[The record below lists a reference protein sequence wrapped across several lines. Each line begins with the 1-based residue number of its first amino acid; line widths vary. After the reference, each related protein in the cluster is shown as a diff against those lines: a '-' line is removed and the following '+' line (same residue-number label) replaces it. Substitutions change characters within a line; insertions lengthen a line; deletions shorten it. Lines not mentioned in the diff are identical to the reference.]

1 MFWLLRVRFC
11 KFWNLMSVF
20 CIMVNSRSNF
30 NIDFII
36 LKHKNFKCFLEDKY
50 SILPGQIFQSC
61 KCPKLGLKLLF
72 FIFSLE
78 MEGPIFSILSYSW
91 VKFSKYSVSLDEP
104 SLHETGSILIDITRI
119 INRKQSYP
127 LWCWVN
133 SFASLSRQYL
143 TCVKNRELEGSEKPA
158 KKYSH
163 LGEGQRDVIVCFL
176 DLSMYIMFN
185 HVSMSIGITELTDQF
200 QKLLV
205 NVITS
210 QAEVYT

>member
-1 MFWLLRVRFC
+1 M
-11 KFWNLMSVF
+11 
-20 CIMVNSRSNF
+20 
-30 NIDFII
+30 
-36 LKHKNFKCFLEDKY
+36 
-50 SILPGQIFQSC
+50 
-61 KCPKLGLKLLF
+61 
-72 FIFSLE
+72 
-78 MEGPIFSILSYSW
+78 
-91 VKFSKYSVSLDEP
+91 
-104 SLHETGSILIDITRI
+104 
-119 INRKQSYP
+119 
-127 LWCWVN
+127 
-133 SFASLSRQYL
+133 SRQYL

-163 LGEGQRDVIVCFL
+163 LGEGQRDVIVRFL